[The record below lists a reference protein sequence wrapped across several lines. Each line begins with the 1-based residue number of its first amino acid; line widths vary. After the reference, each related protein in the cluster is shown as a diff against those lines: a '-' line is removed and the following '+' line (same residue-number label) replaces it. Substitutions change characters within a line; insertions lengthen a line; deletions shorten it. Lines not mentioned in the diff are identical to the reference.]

1 MDERKLD
8 PNVDLMDI
16 ARATPGASGADLMNI
31 LNEAALLAA
40 RRNRSA
46 VTAQEAREAVDKVK
60 YGKER
65 RSLEIDDNEKKT
77 TAYHESGHAIV
88 ALIVKSSDPV
98 DKVTIIPRG
107 LSLGATHFM
116 PKKNRLSYWRKELV
130 DQLAVLMGG
139 RAAEEIFVHDMSSGA
154 QMDIT
159 QATRL
164 ARSMV
169 CEWGMSDLGTVAFD
183 ERSDNGVYLG
193 MPNVSSKTYS
203 DETAKKIDIEVSRL
217 VNEGLKR
224 ALEIV
229 QAERAK
235 VELMTE
241 MLIEFETLDRKD
253 VEEIMNGSW
262 SIESKRARVKAEEE
276 LSRKSPSGAVRDVPT
291 PSSDTPPQPQ
301 GA

>member
-1 MDERKLD
+1 
-8 PNVDLMDI
+8 
-16 ARATPGASGADLMNI
+16 MNI

-65 RSLEIDDNEKKT
+65 RSLEIDDSEKKT

-88 ALIVKSSDPV
+88 ALIVKSADPV

-107 LSLGATHFM
+107 MSLGATHFM

-139 RAAEEIFVHDMSSGA
+139 RAAEEVFVHDMSSGA

-169 CEWGMSDLGTVAFD
+169 CEWGMSDLGTIAFD
-183 ERSDNGVYLG
+183 ERSDSGAYLG
-193 MPNVSSKTYS
+193 GANISSKSYS
-203 DETAKKIDIEVSRL
+203 DETGRKIDAEVYRL
-217 VNEGLKR
+217 INEGHKR
-224 ALEIV
+224 ALDIV
-229 QAERAK
+229 QAESAK

-241 MLIEFETLDRKD
+241 MLMEFETLDKKD
-253 VEEIMNGSW
+253 VEEMMNGTW
-262 SIESKRARVKAEEE
+262 NIETKRARLKVEEE
-276 LSRKSPSGAVRDVPT
+276 LSRKSPSATPVRDASL

>member
-1 MDERKLD
+1 
-8 PNVDLMDI
+8 
-16 ARATPGASGADLMNI
+16 MNI

-65 RSLEIDDNEKKT
+65 RSLEIDESEKKT

-107 LSLGATHFM
+107 MSLGATHFM

-169 CEWGMSDLGTVAFD
+169 CEWGMSDLGLVAFD
-183 ERSDNGVYLG
+183 ERSDSGAYLG
-193 MPNVSSKTYS
+193 GANLSAKNYS
-203 DETAKKIDIEVSRL
+203 DVTGQKIDAEVYRL
-217 VNEGLKR
+217 INEGHKR
-224 ALEIV
+224 ALDIV

-241 MLIEFETLDRKD
+241 MLIEFETLDKKD
-253 VEEIMNGSW
+253 VEEMMNETW
-262 SIESKRARVKAEEE
+262 NIENKRARLKVEEE
-276 LSRKSPSGAVRDVPT
+276 LSRKSPSATSVRDVSL
-291 PSSDTPPQPQ
+291 PSSDTPPPQP
-301 GA
+301 A